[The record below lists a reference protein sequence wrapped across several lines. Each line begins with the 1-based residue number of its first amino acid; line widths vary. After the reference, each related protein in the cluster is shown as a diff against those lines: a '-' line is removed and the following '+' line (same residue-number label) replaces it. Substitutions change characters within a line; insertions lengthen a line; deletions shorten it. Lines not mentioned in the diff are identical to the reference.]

1 MIELHFPDPVTSE
14 HGFFNRQREWA
25 LVEKTL
31 RSREKPLIILGERRI
46 GKTSLQSVAAK
57 RLKADAALEPL
68 FLPFG
73 SLMRSTND
81 LARELLQGLCASVGQ
96 DARETGLFDADG
108 SFCLHSFGE
117 YTQALRNVSGQGRDF
132 LVCVDEF
139 DATLKNCDDKQAKKL
154 AALVTHLSNQ
164 GGQGNLP
171 LGFFF
176 SMTGIPETVTQS
188 FGTSLASNA
197 ALLELEPFSDANT
210 AKMVRTLL
218 QPARISADALTQLA
232 HLSGGH
238 PYITKLLLY
247 WLLEP
252 RGFDAQGLTVDQA
265 GIEQAAAEA
274 LKDAQA
280 REVLTNIYDVH
291 LDAAQK
297 NLMLM
302 LAHPECRDGLTKEE
316 LQTLDTS
323 YITAAKT
330 LKRRG
335 YLKTAGRVP
344 VQGGANAPYRLRIA
358 FLGLWLYQWER
369 YEVEV
374 EKRNVKPGLCQHR

>member
-1 MIELHFPDPVTSE
+1 MIKLNFPDPVTSE
-14 HGFFNRQREWA
+14 RGFFNRQQEWA
-25 LVEKTL
+25 LAEKTL
-31 RSREKPLIILGERRI
+31 RPGKRPLIILGERRI
-46 GKTSLQSVAAK
+46 GKTSLQAVAAR
-57 RLKADAALEPL
+57 RLKAEAALEPL

-73 SLMRSTND
+73 SLMRSTD
-81 LARELLQGLCASVGQ
+81 DFARELLQGLCASVGQ
-96 DARETGLFDADG
+96 DARQTGQFDAG
-108 SFCLHSFGE
+108 GNFCLHSFGE
-117 YTQALRNVSGQGRDF
+117 YTQALRNLSGQGRRF

-154 AALVTHLSNQ
+154 AALVTHLANQ

-176 SMTGIPETVTQS
+176 SMTGIPETVAQS

-210 AKMVRTLL
+210 AKMVRALL
-218 QPARISADALTQLA
+218 QPARISTDALAELA
-232 HLSGGH
+232 RLSGGH

-252 RGFDAQGLTVDQA
+252 RGFDAQGLAVDA
-265 GIEQAAAEA
+265 AHVAQAAAEA

-280 REVLTNIYDVH
+280 REVLTNVYDVH

-297 NLMLM
+297 DLLLM
-302 LAHPECRDGLTKEE
+302 LAHPECQDGLSKSA
-316 LQTLDTS
+316 LQTLDVT
-323 YITAAKT
+323 YITAANK

-335 YLKTAGRVP
+335 YLKI
-344 VQGGANAPYRLRIA
+344 VQDAYHLRIA
-358 FLGLWLYQWER
+358 FLGQWLYQWER
-369 YEVEV
+369 YEVEA
-374 EKRNVKPGLCQHR
+374 EKRNVRVGLCRYR

>member
-1 MIELHFPDPVTSE
+1 MIELNFPDPVTSE
-14 HGFFNRQREWA
+14 RGFFNRQKEWA

-31 RSREKPLIILGERRI
+31 RSGERPLIILGERRI
-46 GKTSLQSVAAK
+46 GKTSLQSVAAR
-57 RLKADAALEPL
+57 RLKAEAALEPL

-73 SLMRSTND
+73 SLMRSTD
-81 LARELLQGLCASVGQ
+81 DFARELLQGLCASMGQ
-96 DARETGLFDADG
+96 DSRQTGLLDAG
-108 SFCLHSFGE
+108 GNFCLHSFGE
-117 YTQALRNVSGQGRDF
+117 YTQALRNVSGQDRRF

-154 AALVTHLSNQ
+154 AALVTHLTNQ

-176 SMTGIPETVTQS
+176 SMTGIPETVTKS

-197 ALLELEPFSDANT
+197 ALLELEPFSEANT
-210 AKMVRTLL
+210 AKMVRALL
-218 QPARISADALTQLA
+218 QPARISTDALAQLSR
-232 HLSGGH
+232 LSGGH

-252 RGFDAQGLTVDQA
+252 RGFDAQGLAVDTA
-265 GIEQAAAEA
+265 DIVQAAAEA

-280 REVLTNIYDVH
+280 REVLTNVYDVH

-297 NLMLM
+297 DLLLM
-302 LAHPECRDGLTKEE
+302 LAHPECQDGLTRSE
-316 LQTLDTS
+316 LQTLDAS

-335 YLKTAGRVP
+335 YLKI
-344 VQGGANAPYRLRIA
+344 VQDAYRLRIA
-358 FLGLWLYQWER
+358 FLGQWLYQWER
-369 YEVEV
+369 YEVEA
-374 EKRNVKPGLCQHR
+374 EKRNVRVGLCRRR